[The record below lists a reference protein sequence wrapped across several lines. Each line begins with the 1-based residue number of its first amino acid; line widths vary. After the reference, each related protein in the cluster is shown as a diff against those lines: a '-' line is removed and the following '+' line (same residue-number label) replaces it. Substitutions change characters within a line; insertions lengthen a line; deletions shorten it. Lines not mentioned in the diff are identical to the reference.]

1 MRQRTCEIDLGDAPP
16 IVIDAEDAVRRF
28 RRSSVIRRWILGYV
42 TASVTATTLMAGA
55 LWAAFDRPSSRLPFV
70 VASPARSPL
79 YTPNAPKTD
88 MLRVEPAA
96 GTVEAHG
103 GAIAVAVVEKERNT
117 KRVETRPYR
126 YTDQSLAASL
136 RIEAPAVPP
145 YDLARIIG
153 SIPQETSTTD
163 EIYGVGLEADFE
175 VTINPFPTNVPVED
189 FSFTEADDRAH
200 IARPSS
206 DDANIQEAQR
216 TGPGDTGHDGEGA
229 FEELLSTAAT
239 VPPNVTILE
248 ANITE
253 LVKSAAAADRF
264 VDLIQDGDTIEDI
277 LVGSGVIPADAE
289 VVRKL
294 AHRLLGGGLQADDV
308 VEIEFTVAG
317 EGEVARRKVQRF
329 TAYRSSTPLVSLAR
343 AEDDRLIEAEP
354 MRETAPIVDAVVSVG
369 SSGRGPTIYEGIYR
383 VGLGEGMSE
392 ALIGKLVRAFAF
404 EVDLTQ
410 PIGPQDRL
418 QVIFSSPEAEAQAAS
433 GELLFASLAVAGL
446 EHRVYRFR
454 DPANDT
460 VRHYDERGLSTSR
473 LLLRKPIGG
482 GVFRSGFGMR
492 SHPILKRRRMHNG
505 VDWAARRGTPIY
517 AAGDATVVR
526 AGWQSGYGRA
536 VRLRLRNGYEAF
548 YAHMSRIGDGVEA
561 GTQIRQGDIVGYVG
575 TSGLSTGNHL
585 HYEVIVNARR
595 VDPLGIRIPRD
606 SELNGATL
614 AAFAQE
620 RQRIDAIVDT
630 AHQDLRRNAT

>member
-1 MRQRTCEIDLGDAPP
+1 M
-16 IVIDAEDAVRRF
+16 
-28 RRSSVIRRWILGYV
+28 
-42 TASVTATTLMAGA
+42 
-55 LWAAFDRPSSRLPFV
+55 
-70 VASPARSPL
+70 
-79 YTPNAPKTD
+79 
-88 MLRVEPAA
+88 
-96 GTVEAHG
+96 
-103 GAIAVAVVEKERNT
+103 
-117 KRVETRPYR
+117 
-126 YTDQSLAASL
+126 
-136 RIEAPAVPP
+136 
-145 YDLARIIG
+145 
-153 SIPQETSTTD
+153 
-163 EIYGVGLEADFE
+163 GLETDFE

-189 FSFTEADDRAH
+189 FSITEADDRTH
-200 IARPSS
+200 IARLSS

-216 TGPGDTGHDGEGA
+216 TGPGHTGHDGDSA
-229 FEELLSTAAT
+229 FEELLPTAAT
-239 VPPNVTILE
+239 VPPNVTILD

-264 VDLIQDGDTIEDI
+264 VDLIQDGDTIKDI

-294 AHRLLGGGLQADDV
+294 AHRSLGGRLQADDV
-308 VEIEFTVAG
+308 VEIEFAVAG
-317 EGEVARRKVQRF
+317 EGEAARRKVQRF
-329 TAYRSSTPLVSLAR
+329 TAYRGSTPLVSLAR

-383 VGLGEGMSE
+383 VGLGEGMSD
-392 ALIGKLVRAFAF
+392 APIGKLVRAFAF

-410 PIGPQDRL
+410 PIGPQNRL
-418 QVIFSSPEAEAQAAS
+418 RVIFSSPEAEAQAAS
-433 GELLFASLAVAGL
+433 GEILFASLAVAGL

-454 DPANDT
+454 DPADDK

-482 GVFRSGFGMR
+482 GIFRLGFGMR
-492 SHPILKRRRMHNG
+492 RHPILKRRRMHNG

-517 AAGDATVVR
+517 AAGDAIVR

-536 VRLRLRNGYEAF
+536 VRLRQRNGYEAF

-561 GTQIRQGDIVGYVG
+561 GTHLRQGDLLGYVG

-585 HYEVIVNARR
+585 HYEVTVNARR

-606 SELNGATL
+606 RELNGAAL

-620 RQRIDAIVDT
+620 RQRIDAIADA
-630 AHQDLRRNAT
+630 AHQDMRRNAT